1 MWVASLNFSR
11 LYAYRLSDGT
21 RDAGRDISLNSDNTN
36 PTGISSDGTTMWVAD
51 DDDDKVYA
59 YQLSDGMRKPGRDIS
74 TLGAVGNE
82 DPYGIWSDG
91 TTMWVADRADSK
103 LYAYNR
109 PQYGDPSLSALSVSE
124 RDIIGF
130 KRRRT
135 SYEVGVADT
144 VTQVTVSATAN
155 DAAATVAFAPPDAD
169 VATGHQV
176 DLSAGRNLVTVTV
189 IAPEGATQDYTVSV
203 NRGVTDV
210 TGWQAGADL
219 DGLIAAGNED
229 PYGIWSDGATMW
241 VGDRTDDK
249 LYAYNLSDGMREE
262 GRDITLD
269 GFNDGPSG
277 VWSDGM
283 TIWVADIADRK
294 VYAYRLSDGMRQADR
309 DINGLFNFGNSAPE
323 GIWSDGTTM
332 WVADF
337 FDVKAYA
344 YRLIDGM
351 RQPDRD
357 FEMSASYDPWGIWSD
372 GTTIWVADP
381 TLQEVL
387 SYRLSDGTRDV
398 DQDYDFYTLAASS
411 VHDPRDIWSNG
422 RTMWVV
428 NATDKKINAYNM
440 PNGVRFGELS
450 YTVDEG
456 GAVDVSVFLRL
467 ALDRDVVIPIV
478 PSNVDDATAS
488 DYTLSTTMAEFI
500 SGETEKTITFSA
512 TDDSIDDDGKK
523 VRLSFGTLP
532 DGVATGIITE
542 TVVSIID
549 DDVPSSLTVNFGAS
563 TYTVTEGSTVEV
575 VLTLDDDPERTVS
588 IPLSRTNQ
596 DGASDS
602 DYGGVPTRVI
612 FNAGETSKSFEFS
625 AVSDQ
630 IGDEDEKVRIDLGD
644 LPEGITAGTTS
655 ETVVTIGNVAPQ
667 GSTTVSFG
675 SGSYALSEGSSTT
688 IRVVMSRAPGSDA
701 VIPLSTTNL
710 DGATGDDYSGVPAS
724 LTFGLTDIEKTFTFT
739 ATQDTVDDDGE
750 SVKLTFGSALP
761 AGVSRGSVPETTV
774 SINDDDVPSV
784 TVSFGSATYPV
795 DEGDTVTVTV
805 TLSAAPE
812 REVVVPIDTTDE
824 DGASSADYSLS
835 ETSVTFGLTDIE
847 KTFTFTATQDTVDDD
862 GESVKLTFG
871 SALPA
876 GVSRGSVP
884 ETTVSIND
892 DDVPS
897 VTVSFEHPTY
907 NVAESD
913 DASTVDKRE
922 NEVTVKVTL
931 SAEPE
936 RTVDITLIPANQGG
950 AGSDDY
956 SLSAT
961 SLTFGPTDTSK
972 TFTFTATQDTVD
984 DDGESVKLTFG
995 SALPA
1000 GVSRGSVPETT
1011 VSINDDDAPSSLTV
1025 NFEASTYNVTEGSTV
1040 EVVLTLDD
1048 DPEREVIIPF
1058 SKTNQGGASD
1068 SDYVGV
1074 PTSVIFNAGEISK
1087 SFEFSAASDR
1097 IGDPGEKVS
1106 FKLENLPQGTTAGT
1120 TSETVVTIEDVEP
1133 QGSTTV
1139 SFGAD
1144 TYGVSEGSSTTITVV
1159 MSHAPG
1165 SDAVIPLSTTNLDGA
1180 TGDDYSG
1187 VPASLTFGPTDMEK
1201 TFTFTATQDSVDD
1214 DGESVKLT
1222 FDSPLPTGVSAGTTY
1237 ETTVSITDD
1246 DVPAVTV
1253 SFELATY
1260 NVAESDDASTVD
1272 KRENE
1277 VTVKVTLSVEPERT
1291 VDITLI
1297 PANQGASDDDYS
1309 LSATTLTFGPTDMEK
1324 TFTFTATQDT
1334 VDDDGES
1341 VKLTFGSALPDG
1353 VTAGTTPETTVSIN
1367 DDDVPSVTVSFDSAT
1382 YPVDEGDTVTVT
1394 VTLSAAPEREVV
1406 VPIDTTDEDGA
1417 SSADYSLSE
1426 TSVTFGL
1433 TDIEKTFTFTATQ
1446 DTVDDDGESVKL
1458 TFGSALPAG
1467 VSRGSVPETTVSIN
1481 DDDVPS
1487 VTVSFGSATY
1497 PVDEGG
1503 SVTVT
1508 VTLDADPER
1517 TVVVPL
1523 STTDQGGASGDD
1535 YSGVPANVTF
1545 NTGETLKTFTFL
1557 ATDDSVDDDGESVE
1571 LSFGSVLP
1579 DGVSQGTPKET
1590 VVSIIDDE
1598 TVMEVSF
1605 EESSYSVEEGHGVE
1619 VVVKLD
1625 PAPDHQMDI
1634 QLQKT
1639 NVNGTSDDD
1648 YSGVP
1653 SMLTF
1658 ETGETEKTF
1667 TFFAELDDEYDDH
1680 EAVEVSFVALPA
1692 MVRKGDPSKA
1702 MVTVRDNGGPSQGGV
1717 TCIDN
1722 TGARRNDPQGRA
1734 AIVTVLSERGV
1745 ISSPGEI
1752 DTWVIPGVDPHRTY
1766 LVEILGA
1773 DSSVD
1778 VWGQDVG
1785 GGLTL
1790 ADPHPVSLYHEAGN
1804 PGGHGFN
1811 SAPGDFGTGRNSR
1824 LIFIFSTYGDFVLKV
1839 KSGESADDQGTGS
1852 YHLLVRYD
1860 NYCVVR
1866 DDDSIVFPFE
1876 GGPEGYA
1883 QDIRD
1888 DTDTRFQ
1895 VSDRYGYDGQR
1906 THYFGSGHIL
1916 GDNWGSEPDEDWFR
1930 FELEG
1935 ASKYEV
1941 YLEDSS
1947 RFPVEHRLTRPR
1959 IVGIFDKDGN
1969 LFHEGAAGS
1978 GTDTSVSLTFQTTSG
1993 GHYYLGVGSNP
2004 GDQTGVYS
2012 FHVRRTESGNA
2023 GHASTNNSPTGG
2035 PGITGLPT
2043 IGEVLTATV
2052 SGIDDADGLQN
2063 ASFSYQWVRHD
2074 PVTNTDTD
2082 IPGATGSTYTVTRQD
2097 RDRAIKVRVEFTDDG
2112 GNNEELTSFA
2122 LLILPPVNTPGG
2134 PTEPPGHPRN
2144 LTGVA
2149 NADGTVTLSWEAPD
2163 DDSVT
2168 GYQILRRRPTE
2179 GENSL
2184 LVYVEDT
2191 GSAATTYSDGNVS
2204 AGIKHVY
2211 RVQAINAAGL
2221 SKRSNAV
2228 RITPTQP
2235 DEPENSPAAGGP
2247 TISGMP
2253 QVGETLRVDTSG
2265 IGDADGLTNA
2275 SYSYQW
2281 VVRRRCGCGHSR
2293 GHWGQLHTGGRRQG
2307 PVHPGAGQL
2316 YRRCG
2321 QRGDADQYGDGRG
2334 GSSTLAQQSC
2344 HRRANHY
2351 GNCPCGRDAGGG
2363 HHRHHRRGW
2372 IDQRFVQLPVACR
2385 R

>member
-1 MWVASLNFSR
+1 M
-11 LYAYRLSDGT
+11 
-21 RDAGRDISLNSDNTN
+21 
-36 PTGISSDGTTMWVAD
+36 
-51 DDDDKVYA
+51 
-59 YQLSDGMRKPGRDIS
+59 
-74 TLGAVGNE
+74 
-82 DPYGIWSDG
+82 
-91 TTMWVADRADSK
+91 
-103 LYAYNR
+103 
-109 PQYGDPSLSALSVSE
+109 
-124 RDIIGF
+124 
-130 KRRRT
+130 
-135 SYEVGVADT
+135 
-144 VTQVTVSATAN
+144 
-155 DAAATVAFAPPDAD
+155 
-169 VATGHQV
+169 
-176 DLSAGRNLVTVTV
+176 
-189 IAPEGATQDYTVSV
+189 
-203 NRGVTDV
+203 
-210 TGWQAGADL
+210 
-219 DGLIAAGNED
+219 
-229 PYGIWSDGATMW
+229 
-241 VGDRTDDK
+241 
-249 LYAYNLSDGMREE
+249 
-262 GRDITLD
+262 
-269 GFNDGPSG
+269 
-277 VWSDGM
+277 
-283 TIWVADIADRK
+283 
-294 VYAYRLSDGMRQADR
+294 
-309 DINGLFNFGNSAPE
+309 
-323 GIWSDGTTM
+323 
-332 WVADF
+332 
-337 FDVKAYA
+337 
-344 YRLIDGM
+344 
-351 RQPDRD
+351 
-357 FEMSASYDPWGIWSD
+357 
-372 GTTIWVADP
+372 
-381 TLQEVL
+381 
-387 SYRLSDGTRDV
+387 
-398 DQDYDFYTLAASS
+398 
-411 VHDPRDIWSNG
+411 
-422 RTMWVV
+422 
-428 NATDKKINAYNM
+428 
-440 PNGVRFGELS
+440 
-450 YTVDEG
+450 
-456 GAVDVSVFLRL
+456 
-467 ALDRDVVIPIV
+467 
-478 PSNVDDATAS
+478 
-488 DYTLSTTMAEFI
+488 
-500 SGETEKTITFSA
+500 
-512 TDDSIDDDGKK
+512 
-523 VRLSFGTLP
+523 
-532 DGVATGIITE
+532 
-542 TVVSIID
+542 
-549 DDVPSSLTVNFGAS
+549 
-563 TYTVTEGSTVEV
+563 
-575 VLTLDDDPERTVS
+575 
-588 IPLSRTNQ
+588 
-596 DGASDS
+596 
-602 DYGGVPTRVI
+602 
-612 FNAGETSKSFEFS
+612 
-625 AVSDQ
+625 
-630 IGDEDEKVRIDLGD
+630 
-644 LPEGITAGTTS
+644 
-655 ETVVTIGNVAPQ
+655 
-667 GSTTVSFG
+667 TVSFG
-675 SGSYALSEGSSTT
+675 SATYPVDEGETVTVTVTLSAAPEREVVVPIDTTDEDGASSADYSLSETS
-688 IRVVMSRAPGSDA
+688 V
-701 VIPLSTTNL
+701 
-710 DGATGDDYSGVPAS
+710 
-724 LTFGLTDIEKTFTFT
+724 TFGPTDIEKTFTFT

-795 DEGDTVTVTV
+795 DEGD
-805 TLSAAPE
+805 
-812 REVVVPIDTTDE
+812 
-824 DGASSADYSLS
+824 
-835 ETSVTFGLTDIE
+835 
-847 KTFTFTATQDTVDDD
+847 
-862 GESVKLTFG
+862 
-871 SALPA
+871 
-876 GVSRGSVP
+876 
-884 ETTVSIND
+884 
-892 DDVPS
+892 
-897 VTVSFEHPTY
+897 
-907 NVAESD
+907 
-913 DASTVDKRE
+913 
-922 NEVTVKVTL
+922 
-931 SAEPE
+931 
-936 RTVDITLIPANQGG
+936 
-950 AGSDDY
+950 
-956 SLSAT
+956 
-961 SLTFGPTDTSK
+961 
-972 TFTFTATQDTVD
+972 
-984 DDGESVKLTFG
+984 
-995 SALPA
+995 
-1000 GVSRGSVPETT
+1000 
-1011 VSINDDDAPSSLTV
+1011 
-1025 NFEASTYNVTEGSTV
+1025 
-1040 EVVLTLDD
+1040 
-1048 DPEREVIIPF
+1048 
-1058 SKTNQGGASD
+1058 
-1068 SDYVGV
+1068 
-1074 PTSVIFNAGEISK
+1074 
-1087 SFEFSAASDR
+1087 
-1097 IGDPGEKVS
+1097 
-1106 FKLENLPQGTTAGT
+1106 
-1120 TSETVVTIEDVEP
+1120 
-1133 QGSTTV
+1133 
-1139 SFGAD
+1139 
-1144 TYGVSEGSSTTITVV
+1144 
-1159 MSHAPG
+1159 
-1165 SDAVIPLSTTNLDGA
+1165 
-1180 TGDDYSG
+1180 
-1187 VPASLTFGPTDMEK
+1187 
-1201 TFTFTATQDSVDD
+1201 
-1214 DGESVKLT
+1214 
-1222 FDSPLPTGVSAGTTY
+1222 
-1237 ETTVSITDD
+1237 
-1246 DVPAVTV
+1246 
-1253 SFELATY
+1253 
-1260 NVAESDDASTVD
+1260 
-1272 KRENE
+1272 
-1277 VTVKVTLSVEPERT
+1277 
-1291 VDITLI
+1291 
-1297 PANQGASDDDYS
+1297 
-1309 LSATTLTFGPTDMEK
+1309 
-1324 TFTFTATQDT
+1324 
-1334 VDDDGES
+1334 
-1341 VKLTFGSALPDG
+1341 
-1353 VTAGTTPETTVSIN
+1353 
-1367 DDDVPSVTVSFDSAT
+1367 
-1382 YPVDEGDTVTVT
+1382 
-1394 VTLSAAPEREVV
+1394 
-1406 VPIDTTDEDGA
+1406 
-1417 SSADYSLSE
+1417 
-1426 TSVTFGL
+1426 
-1433 TDIEKTFTFTATQ
+1433 
-1446 DTVDDDGESVKL
+1446 
-1458 TFGSALPAG
+1458 
-1467 VSRGSVPETTVSIN
+1467 
-1481 DDDVPS
+1481 
-1487 VTVSFGSATY
+1487 
-1497 PVDEGG
+1497 

-1722 TGARRNDPQGRA
+1722 TGARRNDSQGRA

-1745 ISSPGEI
+1745 ISSPGEV

-1773 DSSVD
+1773 DSNVD

-1790 ADPHPVSLYHEAGN
+1790 ADPHPVSLYHEDGSV
-1804 PGGHGFN
+1804 GTEGFN

-1824 LIFIFSTYGDFVLKV
+1824 FIFIFSTYGDFVLKV

-1941 YLEDSS
+1941 YLEGSS
-1947 RFPVEHRLTRPR
+1947 RFPLEHRLTRPR

-2012 FHVRRTESGNA
+2012 FHVRRTESGN
-2023 GHASTNNSPTGG
+2023 SPTGG

-2052 SGIDDADGLQN
+2052 SGIDDTDGLQN

-2082 IPGATGSTYTVTRQD
+2082 IPRATGSTYTVTRQD

-2122 LLILPPVNTPGG
+2122 LLILPPVNTLGG
-2134 PTEPPGHPRN
+2134 PTEPPGRPRN

-2191 GSAATTYSDGNVS
+2191 GSAATTYSDANVS

-2281 VVRRRCGCGHSR
+2281 VVTDGGADVDIHGATGASYTPVAADR
-2293 GHWGQLHTGGRRQG
+2293 GLSILVRVSFT
-2307 PVHPGAGQL
+2307 
-2316 YRRCG
+2316 
-2321 QRGDADQYGDGRG
+2321 D
-2334 GSSTLAQQSC
+2334 
-2344 HRRANHY
+2344 
-2351 GNCPCGRDAGGG
+2351 DAGNEETLTSMVT
-2363 HHRHHRRGW
+2363 
-2372 IDQRFVQLPVACR
+2372 DVVAAAP
-2385 R
+2385 

>member
-1 MWVASLNFSR
+1 
-11 LYAYRLSDGT
+11 
-21 RDAGRDISLNSDNTN
+21 
-36 PTGISSDGTTMWVAD
+36 
-51 DDDDKVYA
+51 
-59 YQLSDGMRKPGRDIS
+59 
-74 TLGAVGNE
+74 
-82 DPYGIWSDG
+82 
-91 TTMWVADRADSK
+91 
-103 LYAYNR
+103 
-109 PQYGDPSLSALSVSE
+109 
-124 RDIIGF
+124 
-130 KRRRT
+130 
-135 SYEVGVADT
+135 
-144 VTQVTVSATAN
+144 
-155 DAAATVAFAPPDAD
+155 
-169 VATGHQV
+169 
-176 DLSAGRNLVTVTV
+176 
-189 IAPEGATQDYTVSV
+189 
-203 NRGVTDV
+203 
-210 TGWQAGADL
+210 
-219 DGLIAAGNED
+219 
-229 PYGIWSDGATMW
+229 
-241 VGDRTDDK
+241 
-249 LYAYNLSDGMREE
+249 
-262 GRDITLD
+262 
-269 GFNDGPSG
+269 
-277 VWSDGM
+277 
-283 TIWVADIADRK
+283 
-294 VYAYRLSDGMRQADR
+294 
-309 DINGLFNFGNSAPE
+309 
-323 GIWSDGTTM
+323 
-332 WVADF
+332 
-337 FDVKAYA
+337 
-344 YRLIDGM
+344 
-351 RQPDRD
+351 
-357 FEMSASYDPWGIWSD
+357 
-372 GTTIWVADP
+372 
-381 TLQEVL
+381 
-387 SYRLSDGTRDV
+387 
-398 DQDYDFYTLAASS
+398 
-411 VHDPRDIWSNG
+411 
-422 RTMWVV
+422 
-428 NATDKKINAYNM
+428 
-440 PNGVRFGELS
+440 
-450 YTVDEG
+450 
-456 GAVDVSVFLRL
+456 
-467 ALDRDVVIPIV
+467 
-478 PSNVDDATAS
+478 
-488 DYTLSTTMAEFI
+488 
-500 SGETEKTITFSA
+500 
-512 TDDSIDDDGKK
+512 
-523 VRLSFGTLP
+523 
-532 DGVATGIITE
+532 
-542 TVVSIID
+542 
-549 DDVPSSLTVNFGAS
+549 
-563 TYTVTEGSTVEV
+563 
-575 VLTLDDDPERTVS
+575 
-588 IPLSRTNQ
+588 
-596 DGASDS
+596 
-602 DYGGVPTRVI
+602 
-612 FNAGETSKSFEFS
+612 
-625 AVSDQ
+625 
-630 IGDEDEKVRIDLGD
+630 
-644 LPEGITAGTTS
+644 
-655 ETVVTIGNVAPQ
+655 
-667 GSTTVSFG
+667 
-675 SGSYALSEGSSTT
+675 
-688 IRVVMSRAPGSDA
+688 MSR
-701 VIPLSTTNL
+701 
-710 DGATGDDYSGVPAS
+710 
-724 LTFGLTDIEKTFTFT
+724 
-739 ATQDTVDDDGE
+739 
-750 SVKLTFGSALP
+750 
-761 AGVSRGSVPETTV
+761 
-774 SINDDDVPSV
+774 
-784 TVSFGSATYPV
+784 
-795 DEGDTVTVTV
+795 
-805 TLSAAPE
+805 
-812 REVVVPIDTTDE
+812 
-824 DGASSADYSLS
+824 
-835 ETSVTFGLTDIE
+835 
-847 KTFTFTATQDTVDDD
+847 
-862 GESVKLTFG
+862 
-871 SALPA
+871 
-876 GVSRGSVP
+876 
-884 ETTVSIND
+884 
-892 DDVPS
+892 
-897 VTVSFEHPTY
+897 
-907 NVAESD
+907 
-913 DASTVDKRE
+913 
-922 NEVTVKVTL
+922 
-931 SAEPE
+931 
-936 RTVDITLIPANQGG
+936 
-950 AGSDDY
+950 
-956 SLSAT
+956 
-961 SLTFGPTDTSK
+961 
-972 TFTFTATQDTVD
+972 
-984 DDGESVKLTFG
+984 
-995 SALPA
+995 
-1000 GVSRGSVPETT
+1000 
-1011 VSINDDDAPSSLTV
+1011 
-1025 NFEASTYNVTEGSTV
+1025 
-1040 EVVLTLDD
+1040 
-1048 DPEREVIIPF
+1048 
-1058 SKTNQGGASD
+1058 
-1068 SDYVGV
+1068 
-1074 PTSVIFNAGEISK
+1074 
-1087 SFEFSAASDR
+1087 
-1097 IGDPGEKVS
+1097 
-1106 FKLENLPQGTTAGT
+1106 
-1120 TSETVVTIEDVEP
+1120 
-1133 QGSTTV
+1133 
-1139 SFGAD
+1139 
-1144 TYGVSEGSSTTITVV
+1144 
-1159 MSHAPG
+1159 APG

-1201 TFTFTATQDSVDD
+1201 TFTFTAADDAEDD
-1214 DGESVKLT
+1214 DGESVKLS
-1222 FDSPLPTGVSAGTTY
+1222 FDSPLPDGVTAGTTP
-1237 ETTVSITDD
+1237 ETTVSITDND
-1246 DVPAVTV
+1246 DPAVEV
-1253 SFELATY
+1253 SFEHSTY
-1260 NVAESDDASTVD
+1260 EVMEGGG
-1272 KRENE
+1272 
-1277 VTVKVTLSVEPERT
+1277 VTVKVKLNAEPERT

-1297 PANQGASDDDYS
+1297 PANQGGAGSDDYS

-1324 TFTFTATQDT
+1324 TFTFTAADDAE
-1334 VDDDGES
+1334 DDDGES
-1341 VKLTFGSALPDG
+1341 VKLSFDSPLPDGVSAGTTHETTVSITDDDVPAVEVSFEQSTYTVAEGSGVTVKVKLNAEPERTVDITLILTNQGASDADYSGVPASLMFGPTDTEKTFTFTAADDAEDDDGESVKLSFGSALPAG
-1353 VTAGTTPETTVSIN
+1353 VSRGSVPETTVSIN

-1446 DTVDDDGESVKL
+1446 DSVDDDGESVDLTFGSALPAGVSRGSVPETTVSINDDDMPAVEVSFELATYTVSEGSGVTVKVKLNAEPERPVDIPLILTNQGASDDDYSGVPTSVTFGLTETSKTFTFTATQDSVDDDGESVKL
-1458 TFGSALPAG
+1458 SFGSALPAG

-1487 VTVSFGSATY
+1487 SLTVNFGASTYNVTEGSTVEVVLTLDDDPEREVIIPFSKTNQGGASDSDYVVVPTSVIFNAGEISKSFEFSAASDRIGDPGEKVSFKLENLPQGTTAGTTSETVVTIGDVEPQGSTTVSFGADTYGVSEGSSTTITVVMSHAPGSDAIIPIEIEDEEGAGSADYSGVPASLTTETSKTFTFTATQDS
-1497 PVDEGG
+1497 VDDDGESVKFTFGSALPAGVSRG
-1503 SVTVT
+1503 SVPETTVSINDDDDPAVEVSFEHSTYNVAESDDASTVDKRENEVT
-1508 VTLDADPER
+1508 VKVTLSAEPER
-1517 TVVVPL
+1517 TVDITLIPANQGGAGSDDYSLSATSVTFGPTDTEKTFTFTAADDADDDDGESVKLTFGSPLPDGVSAGTTHETTVSITDDDVPAVEVSFEH
-1523 STTDQGGASGDD
+1523 STYTVAEGSGVTVKVKLNAEPERPVDITLILTNQGASGDD
-1535 YSGVPANVTF
+1535 YSGVPASLMFGPTD
-1545 NTGETLKTFTFL
+1545 TEKTFTFTAADDAEDDDGESVKLSFDSPLPDGVSAGTTPETTVSITDDDVPAVAVSFEL
-1557 ATDDSVDDDGESVE
+1557 ATYTVAEGSGVTVKVKLNAEPERPVDITLILTNQGGAGSDDYSLSATTLTFGPTDMEKTFTFTAADDAEDDDGESVKLSFDSPLPDGVTAGTTPETTVSITDDDDPAVEVSFEHSTYEVMEGGGVTVKVKLNAEPERTVDITLIPANQGASDADYSGVPASLMFGPTDTEKTFTFTATQDSVDDDGESVKLSFDSPLPDGVTAGTTPE
-1571 LSFGSVLP
+1571 TTVSITDDDDPAVEVSFEHSSYTVAEGSGVTVKVKLNAEPERTVDITLILTNQGASDVDYSGVPASLMFGPTDTEKTFTFTAADDAEDDDGESVKLSFGSVLP
-1579 DGVSQGTPKET
+1579 DGVSQGTPTET

-1648 YSGVP
+1648 YSGIP

-1667 TFFAELDDEYDDH
+1667 TFFAELDDENDDH

-1752 DTWVIPGVDPHRTY
+1752 DTWIIPGVDPHRTY

-1895 VSDRYGYDGQR
+1895 VYDRNGYDGQR

-1935 ASKYEV
+1935 DSKYEV
-1941 YLEDSS
+1941 YLEGSS

-1959 IVGIFDKDGN
+1959 IVGIFDENGG

-1978 GTDTSVSLTFQTTSG
+1978 GNDTSVSLTFQTTSG

-2012 FHVRRTESGNA
+2012 FNVRRTESSNA

-2122 LLILPPVNTPGG
+2122 LLILPPVNTPASGQPAIAGTLEVGQVLTADTSGISDADGMHNATFGYQWTAGGSQIQNAIGMSHTLTEDEEGLAIRVSVSFTDDAGNEETLTSQATMEVASGG

-2149 NADGTVTLSWEAPD
+2149 NADGTVTLRWKAPD

-2179 GENSL
+2179 GENTL

-2191 GSAATTYSDGNVS
+2191 GSAATTYTDANVS

-2235 DEPENSPAAGGP
+2235 DEPENSPATGGP

-2275 SYSYQW
+2275 SYIYQW
-2281 VVRRRCGCGHSR
+2281 VVTDGGADVDIHEATGASYTPVAADR
-2293 GHWGQLHTGGRRQG
+2293 GLSILVRVSFT
-2307 PVHPGAGQL
+2307 
-2316 YRRCG
+2316 
-2321 QRGDADQYGDGRG
+2321 D
-2334 GSSTLAQQSC
+2334 
-2344 HRRANHY
+2344 
-2351 GNCPCGRDAGGG
+2351 DAGNEETLTSMVT
-2363 HHRHHRRGW
+2363 
-2372 IDQRFVQLPVACR
+2372 DVMAAAP
-2385 R
+2385 